1 MKEDIVKE
9 KKESNLFV
17 PFLVGGL
24 VGAGVALLF
33 APKSGKE
40 LRKDIRDLSIDTRE
54 MIASSIDKG
63 KDLYEGSK
71 QRSRP
76 PSMLGKQHTMQGNS
90 IRRGAGQDPPGSM
103 NSIIKRVQHSGTRF
117 TIARWNHGCIN

>member
-9 KKESNLFV
+9 KKESNLLV

-40 LRKDIRDLSIDTRE
+40 LRKDIRGLAIDTRE

-71 QRSRP
+71 TAVKTAIDA
-76 PSMLGKQHTMQGNS
+76 GKTAYD
-90 IRRGAGQDPPGSM
+90 AGKTAYVEERDKIHQ
-103 NSIIKRVQHSGTRF
+103 
-117 TIARWNHGCIN
+117 AA